1 MPSDPRRLP
10 VPSGILISALT
21 RRGRERFS
29 GTLRLDG
36 SPGGTVVM
44 RDGLVIAAASPAAPG
59 PEPLLL
65 RSGRVA
71 EDDWTAAFSAGAPQ
85 GRFADELVR
94 RGLLGSAGDEVVT
107 RTAVVDALFAM
118 ALCGVHTCTA
128 GLEGTPPLLPADPGW
143 SRVARPRA
151 DPLTT
156 RADEWQARGLTAQS
170 RPWATNARETTPLN
184 DSRREILDRANG
196 RRTPRDIAFAL
207 GRGFYS
213 VMTDMATLID
223 DGLAA
228 LDPPPAEAHAGGA
241 APVPS
246 VPEGF
251 GLPRRSAARPIRASR
266 AGRPRPGPGRCAGVR
281 PVPRGGR
288 GRRAGSRTPCR

>member
-1 MPSDPRRLP
+1 MTSPASMPSDP
-10 VPSGILISALT
+10 PSPAGPERAGILISALT

-85 GRFADELVR
+85 GRFAGELVR
-94 RGLLGSAGDEVVT
+94 RGLLGSAGIEVVT

-128 GLEGTPPLLPADPGW
+128 GLEGTPPLLPADPGLEPGW
-143 SRVARPRA
+143 LARE
-151 DPLTT
+151 LTRRLT

-251 GLPRRSAARPIRASR
+251 GLPRRERGAAY
-266 AGRPRPGPGRCAGVR
+266 PGE
-281 PVPRGGR
+281 
-288 GRRAGSRTPCR
+288 